1 VDGMTLSQHWE
12 RHAKAWIAWSRSS
25 PHDGFWDGTWPE
37 LRAVLPP
44 PHGLVVDV
52 GCGEGR
58 LGRKLQPLGYD
69 VVALDRSP
77 TLLRAAF
84 VANPTIPAVLADAA
98 AVPLRD
104 GRASLVVAC
113 MVLLDVDDL
122 NATLR
127 EASRILTADGV
138 ICFAIVHPF
147 SSAQDEDVWT
157 HTTPVYG
164 APYLQDRRYE
174 LHIERH

>member
-1 VDGMTLSQHWE
+1 MWSQRADAMETPTRDLAFEGMTLSHHWE

-58 LGRKLQPLGYD
+58 LSRKLQPLGYD

-77 TLLRAAF
+77 TLIRAAF
-84 VANPTIPAVLADAA
+84 VANATIPAV
-98 AVPLRD
+98 
-104 GRASLVVAC
+104 
-113 MVLLDVDDL
+113 
-122 NATLR
+122 
-127 EASRILTADGV
+127 
-138 ICFAIVHPF
+138 
-147 SSAQDEDVWT
+147 
-157 HTTPVYG
+157 
-164 APYLQDRRYE
+164 
-174 LHIERH
+174 